1 MTSEPTAVAPVY
13 ACLSIAQ
20 PDPPA
25 AHVKEWLEFHRGI
38 GISHIFT
45 NSAHAKGANVT
56 VLPPSGWP
64 WNGDTAVL
72 YDADGEALLRSRF
85 VGQVDFL
92 SRCVSAASAMAQDN
106 GAAGSSG
113 SAWLANLDLDE
124 YIMPAN
130 ARVGK
135 RSNPEHRLPLVLH
148 TANRNHSIQCMALRR
163 HNFFPPESEM
173 GFSTLSAAEKANLT
187 ARAPLRRRTWR
198 APFPP
203 WPMAAQPFLAKWVL
217 HLPASSQLVVN
228 NHEVWNADGCRN
240 RCRAAAAAAATSAGG
255 GGGTVDD
262 PAGLGGLLPATT
274 LPPQPNEGPR
284 HPTTRH
290 AAGTR
295 AGLRLLASLLSPMAT
310 PCYLA
315 AALVERCVGGGRVS
329 GLAPVSML
337 PAQDVLPSATSASR
351 SVQVAA
357 KGRGSNNAARG
368 GRIGSAPPPD
378 YRLRRLAEASTPPD
392 YRLRRRLAEA
402 GTGTGTG
409 AGGVQLASEASRSLR
424 ASLQRCLV
432 TNPSNV
438 ANSSRGGAST
448 PSPTRPLRF
457 CWQEACMRG
466 GAAESWVRIH
476 HYGRPPTTEQKVLG
490 HPGYKLERSGE
501 PEEDTHA
508 LHFVNG
514 LD

>member
-1 MTSEPTAVAPVY
+1 MAPVY

-135 RSNPEHRLPLVLH
+135 RLNPEDRLPLVLH

-198 APFPP
+198 APFPQ

-217 HLPASSQLVVN
+217 HLPASSQFVVN

-274 LPPQPNEGPR
+274 LPPQPNERPR

-368 GRIGSAPPPD
+368 GRIGRGQDPS
-378 YRLRRLAEASTPPD
+378 RLPMEEMGRGQYPSRFPIEEEVGGGRYWHRHRGGWRAA
-392 YRLRRRLAEA
+392 RV
-402 GTGTGTG
+402 
-409 AGGVQLASEASRSLR
+409 GGVQ
-424 ASLQRCLV
+424 V
-432 TNPSNV
+432 V
-438 ANSSRGGAST
+438 ARFAATLPGNQPFERG
-448 PSPTRPLRF
+448 
-457 CWQEACMRG
+457 
-466 GAAESWVRIH
+466 
-476 HYGRPPTTEQKVLG
+476 
-490 HPGYKLERSGE
+490 KLESRRRVDAISDATSPFLLARSMHEGRGSGE
-501 PEEDTHA
+501 LGAHTPLWPPANHGAEGSGPSGVQVGA
-508 LHFVNG
+508 KRRA
-514 LD
+514 